1 MVNAHSVRPL
11 LKYQIIRNS
20 PTASPTDGDPGFT
33 SNVSA
38 LEKYYLTDPVVES
51 LRKKI
56 LDNHTYPVPYYDP
69 NNYTVLNDHGTSHMA
84 VIDKSG
90 MAVSLTTTVSDLPY
104 GQRTYLSVVS

>member
-1 MVNAHSVRPL
+1 LLMVNAHSVRPL
-11 LKYQIIRNS
+11 LQYKTIRNLHTTS
-20 PTASPTDGDPGFT
+20 DGDPTFT

-38 LEKYYLTDPVVES
+38 LEMYYLTEPVIES

-56 LDNHTYPVPYYDP
+56 LDNQTYPVPYYDP
-69 NNYTVLNDHGTSHMA
+69 NNYTVLDDHGTSHMA

-104 GQRTYLSVVS
+104 GQRIYLSAVS

>member
-11 LKYQIIRNS
+11 LKYQTIRNLHI
-20 PTASPTDGDPGFT
+20 TSPTDGDPTFT

-38 LEKYYLTDPVVES
+38 LEMYYLTEPVIES

-84 VIDKSG
+84 VIHKSG
-90 MAVSLTTTVSDLPY
+90 MAVSLTTTVNGLPY
-104 GQRTYLSVVS
+104 GQRIYLSVVS